1 LDKKTSASV
10 EEINSAPNES
20 RNLRQPLLA
29 NSDFQCNCAFDP
41 GKLANL
47 YFQKLLTVT
56 PLRKCGLKIGE
67 PLLAFVPCKLHIL
80 GERGVHWP
88 NKQKRGPREF
98 FREDILMPGSPI
110 TRRRFTQ
117 GLAAVGGMLLT
128 TRRAHAVDF
137 PMRQYHNQPTDSPL
151 HKRLVQMW
159 DAVKTETSGRVQVE
173 IFPEN
178 NHFKDGDPDPLNLLI
193 GGQLE
198 FLTSA
203 GNGLAAIVP
212 AANVQA
218 TPFAFRSQAQVYK
231 AMDGDI
237 GDYLR
242 EEMNA
247 KGVYLVPRGCF
258 ENGFHQITC
267 ATKPIHTAAD
277 LQGLKIR
284 APGNANYL
292 EFWKTLGALPV
303 GMNINKMY
311 EALKTGVVE
320 AQEDPLDVAELFHLY
335 EVQKYMSMTNHSWSG
350 YNLIANLKIWQGLPA
365 DVRQSIERN
374 TVKFARLQRADT
386 ASLNAELRPRLTQR
400 GMIFNDAD
408 VASFRAK
415 LAPFYAQWKKSIG
428 DRVWTLLEAHVGKL
442 A

>member
-1 LDKKTSASV
+1 
-10 EEINSAPNES
+10 
-20 RNLRQPLLA
+20 
-29 NSDFQCNCAFDP
+29 
-41 GKLANL
+41 
-47 YFQKLLTVT
+47 
-56 PLRKCGLKIGE
+56 
-67 PLLAFVPCKLHIL
+67 
-80 GERGVHWP
+80 
-88 NKQKRGPREF
+88 
-98 FREDILMPGSPI
+98 MPDSPV
-110 TRRRFTQ
+110 TRRRFTL
-117 GLAAVGGMLLT
+117 GLAAVGGKLLT
-128 TRRAHAVDF
+128 TRLAHAVDF

-151 HKRLVQMW
+151 HNRLVQLW
-159 DAVKTETSGRVQVE
+159 DAVKAETHGRVQVE

-178 NHFKDGDPDPLNLLI
+178 NHFKDGDPDPLKLLMD
-193 GGQLE
+193 GQLE
-198 FLTSA
+198 FYTNS

-218 TPFAFRSQAQVYK
+218 TPFAFRSQSQVYK

-237 GDYLR
+237 GSYLH
-242 EEMNA
+242 EELNA
-247 KGVYLVPRGCF
+247 KGVYAVPGGCF

-267 ATKPIHTAAD
+267 ATRPIRNADD

-284 APGNANYL
+284 APGNAVYL
-292 EFWKTLGALPV
+292 EFWKMLGAMPI

-311 EALKTGVVE
+311 EALKAGVVE

-350 YNLIANLKIWQGLPA
+350 YNQIANLKIWQGLPA

-386 ASLNAELRPRLTQR
+386 ASLNGELRARLTQQ

-415 LAPFYAQWKKSIG
+415 LGPFYADWKKAIG
-428 DRVWTLLEAHVGKL
+428 DRAWSLLEAHVGKL

>member
-1 LDKKTSASV
+1 
-10 EEINSAPNES
+10 
-20 RNLRQPLLA
+20 
-29 NSDFQCNCAFDP
+29 
-41 GKLANL
+41 
-47 YFQKLLTVT
+47 
-56 PLRKCGLKIGE
+56 
-67 PLLAFVPCKLHIL
+67 
-80 GERGVHWP
+80 
-88 NKQKRGPREF
+88 
-98 FREDILMPGSPI
+98 MPDSPI
-110 TRRRFTQ
+110 TRRRFNL

-128 TRRAHAVDF
+128 TRRANAVDF

-159 DAVKTETSGRVQVE
+159 DAVKAETHGRVQVE

-178 NHFKDGDPDPLNLLI
+178 NHLKDGDPDPLKLLMD
-193 GGQLE
+193 GQLE
-198 FLTSA
+198 FYTNA

-218 TPFAFRSQAQVYK
+218 TPFAFRTQAQVYK

-237 GDYLR
+237 GSYLR
-242 EEMNA
+242 EELNA
-247 KGVYLVPRGCF
+247 KGVYAVPGGCF

-267 ATKPIHTAAD
+267 ATRPIRNADD

-284 APGNANYL
+284 APGNAVYL
-292 EFWKTLGALPV
+292 EFWKTLGAVPA

-311 EALKTGVVE
+311 EALKAGVVE

-386 ASLNAELRPRLTQR
+386 ASLNGELRERLIQQ

-415 LAPFYAQWKKSIG
+415 LGPFYADWKQAIG
-428 DRVWTLLEAHVGKL
+428 DRAWSLLEAHVGKL

>member
-1 LDKKTSASV
+1 
-10 EEINSAPNES
+10 
-20 RNLRQPLLA
+20 
-29 NSDFQCNCAFDP
+29 
-41 GKLANL
+41 
-47 YFQKLLTVT
+47 
-56 PLRKCGLKIGE
+56 
-67 PLLAFVPCKLHIL
+67 
-80 GERGVHWP
+80 
-88 NKQKRGPREF
+88 
-98 FREDILMPGSPI
+98 MPGSSI

-117 GLAAVGGMLLT
+117 GLAAAGGMLLA
-128 TRRAHAVDF
+128 TRRAPAVDF

-159 DAVKTETSGRVQVE
+159 DAVKAETHGRVQVE

-178 NHFKDGDPDPLNLLI
+178 NHFKDGDPDPLKLLMD
-193 GGQLE
+193 GQLWSSSPVPAMA
-198 FLTSA
+198 F
-203 GNGLAAIVP
+203 AAIVP

-218 TPFAFRSQAQVYK
+218 TPFAFRTQAQVYK

-237 GDYLR
+237 GSYLR
-242 EEMNA
+242 EELNA
-247 KGVYLVPRGCF
+247 KGVYLMPGGCF
-258 ENGFHQITC
+258 ENGFHQVTC
-267 ATKPIHTAAD
+267 ATRPIRNAD
-277 LQGLKIR
+277 DLRGLKIR
-284 APGNANYL
+284 APGNAAYL
-292 EFWKTLGALPV
+292 EFWKTLGAVPA

-311 EALKTGVVE
+311 EALKSGVVE

-386 ASLNAELRPRLTQR
+386 ASFNAELRPQLTQR

-428 DRVWTLLEAHVGKL
+428 DRAWTLLEAHVGKL